1 MKLLDVINSPWAIMP
16 DKLNEI
22 KAVYLSRLNKEK
34 VDLKALKEELGRPLG
49 SQLEEELVNGVAIIP
64 IEGVIA
70 KRMNMFSNVSGGTSI
85 DMVENAFIR
94 ALNNNDIHTI
104 MLHIDSQGGTVAGTQ
119 EFANLVYQSRDQKR
133 IVTAVDGV
141 MASAALWIGVA
152 SQEVYITGETAQ
164 VGSIGVIATHIDVS
178 ERDKMEGIKTTEIT
192 SGKFKAIA
200 SEHKALTDEARD
212 VIQNQV
218 DELFSIFVRDVAE
231 YRDMEVDV
239 LLDGIADGRIFI
251 GQKAV
256 ASGLVDGV
264 QPFRSL
270 LTQLVNENGDS
281 PQLSAFINGEH
292 KGDSD
297 MPNQVD
303 QTSSAINSTDELLN
317 TYPEL
322 VKEIR
327 EQAYSSGLDE
337 GKKEELDRI
346 KSVEAQS
353 LSGHE
358 ELIKSLKF
366 DGKTT
371 GPEAAVAVLEAER
384 QDGNKAKESLE
395 SGSVEVLPPVVEPEK
410 AKNDYG
416 SMAVEDRAKAMWDD
430 NHEQVRDIYPSQENF
445 LAYLEATT
453 TGKAMLKT
461 G

>member
-1 MKLLDVINSPWAIMP
+1 
-16 DKLNEI
+16 
-22 KAVYLSRLNKEK
+22 
-34 VDLKALKEELGRPLG
+34 
-49 SQLEEELVNGVAIIP
+49 
-64 IEGVIA
+64 
-70 KRMNMFSNVSGGTSI
+70 
-85 DMVENAFIR
+85 
-94 ALNNNDIHTI
+94 
-104 MLHIDSQGGTVAGTQ
+104 
-119 EFANLVYQSRDQKR
+119 
-133 IVTAVDGV
+133 
-141 MASAALWIGVA
+141 
-152 SQEVYITGETAQ
+152 
-164 VGSIGVIATHIDVS
+164 
-178 ERDKMEGIKTTEIT
+178 
-192 SGKFKAIA
+192 
-200 SEHKALTDEARD
+200 
-212 VIQNQV
+212 
-218 DELFSIFVRDVAE
+218 
-231 YRDMEVDV
+231 
-239 LLDGIADGRIFI
+239 
-251 GQKAV
+251 
-256 ASGLVDGV
+256 
-264 QPFRSL
+264 
-270 LTQLVNENGDS
+270 
-281 PQLSAFINGEH
+281 
-292 KGDSD
+292 